1 MKFHSKKNEVYLKNG
16 IVVKCHSCQKG
27 LRREAAALRTLHAA
41 GLAVPRLLRC
51 TEHCLFLEYIAGTTY
66 ADLSEAITFREAAAL
81 AHWLAAYHR
90 LTNELRGDVNLRNFL
105 WTGTE
110 CFGVDFEDPP
120 AVGDQE
126 TDQGRIIAFAAT
138 YDPPF
143 SANKI
148 RCAEFFLQ
156 AFLQTGGEQDKIRS
170 AYLQEITAI
179 QQRRGPMPW
188 QTQSAASFFAEIEGR
203 L

>member
-1 MKFHSKKNEVYLKNG
+1 MPQLPKG
-16 IVVKCHSCQKG
+16 G

-90 LTNELRGDVNLRNFL
+90 LTNELRGGDVNLRNFL

-110 CFGVDFEDPP
+110 CFGGVDFEDPP

-138 YDPPF
+138 YDPPVF
-143 SANKI
+143 CKQNKMC
-148 RCAEFFLQ
+148 RVFFLQ

-188 QTQSAASFFAEIEGR
+188 QTQSAASFFCR
-203 L
+203 D

>member
-1 MKFHSKKNEVYLKNG
+1 MYLKNG
-16 IVVKCHSCQKG
+16 IVVKCHSCQKGG

-90 LTNELRGDVNLRNFL
+90 LTNELRGGDVNLRNFL

-110 CFGVDFEDPP
+110 CFGGVDFEDPP

-138 YDPPF
+138 YDPPPF

-148 RCAEFFLQ
+148 RCAEFFFCKLFCKREVSKTKY
-156 AFLQTGGEQDKIRS
+156 AAPTCKKSRPYSKGEAQCLGRHK
-170 AYLQEITAI
+170 APL
-179 QQRRGPMPW
+179 P
-188 QTQSAASFFAEIEGR
+188 FFAEIEGR